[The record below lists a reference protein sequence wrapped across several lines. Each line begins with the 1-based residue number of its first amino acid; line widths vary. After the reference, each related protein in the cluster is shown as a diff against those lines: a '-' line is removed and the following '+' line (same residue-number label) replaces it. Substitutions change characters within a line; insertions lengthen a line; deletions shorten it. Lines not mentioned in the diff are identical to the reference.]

1 MNKLIC
7 LALVS
12 AVLLGGCA
20 STNID
25 RPAVL
30 TQTNAEIRQLI
41 IHAMANLLRGAQV
54 QIADNALTETS
65 TVEVHRTLIG
75 SRGLGTVDRFHL
87 INNRGVCYL
96 VHQNTQN
103 RQTLEGVSCVAL
115 ATE

>member
-1 MNKLIC
+1 MNKFIC
-7 LALVS
+7 ISILSALLLA
-12 AVLLGGCA
+12 ACA
-20 STNID
+20 SKNID

-30 TQTNAEIRQLI
+30 TQTNAEIRQVI
-41 IHAMANLLRGAQV
+41 VHAMANLLRGAQV
-54 QIADNALTETS
+54 QIADSALTETS

-87 INNRGVCYL
+87 VNNRGTCYL